1 MFNKSLALG
10 LLAAVMVAPGAAFA
24 GSQSQNSNVHTTQSG
39 TAIDGSVNAQSA
51 ESLNVQQQ
59 IQKTRDSIG
68 RGRSHGYGGRYCP
81 GSYNGQSQ
89 NSSVGT
95 AQSGAAVGY
104 SDNAQSS
111 STVNDQKQVASN
123 STTCR

>member
-59 IQKTRDSIG
+59 IQKTRDRVG
-68 RGRSHGYGGRYCP
+68 GYRGRYGGRYCP

>member
-24 GSQSQNSNVHTTQSG
+24 GSQSQNNTQNTTQNS
-39 TAIDGSVNAQSA
+39 TAIDGSTSAQSS

-68 RGRSHGYGGRYCP
+68 RGRSHGFGRRYCAP
-81 GSYNGQSQ
+81 SYNGQSQ
-89 NSSVGT
+89 NSSMGT
-95 AQSGAAVGY
+95 SQNGAAVAG
-104 SDNAQSS
+104 SVNGQSS
-111 STVNDQKQVASN
+111 STVNDQKQVANN
-123 STTCR
+123 SRVCN